1 MRRAAVRPLA
11 RRLAAYAIDITLL
24 AAVLIPLAFGIQQV
38 FGYRPDTGVGVW
50 LASLAAISLP
60 SWAYFALSDAS
71 SGGATLGKRLLGLRA
86 SAVDGGRIGLGR
98 ALARTAVKLVPWELT
113 HLTFFALAPQL
124 GTFSGL
130 QLGLLWV
137 VYGLFAVYLI
147 VALRYGGERSVHD
160 LVVGT
165 AVRRRPA

>member
-1 MRRAAVRPLA
+1 MGAAVRALA

-24 AAVLIPLAFGIQQV
+24 AAVLVPMAFGIQQV

-50 LASLAAISLP
+50 LASLLEISAP
-60 SWAYFALSDAS
+60 SWAYFTLSDAS
-71 SGGATLGKRLLGLRA
+71 SGGATLGKRVLGLRA
-86 SAVDGGRIGLGR
+86 SFVGGERIGLGP
-98 ALARTAVKLVPWELT
+98 ALARAAIKLIPWELT
-113 HLTFFALAPQL
+113 HLTLFALSPRL
-124 GTFSGL
+124 GTFTGL

-147 VALRYGGERSVHD
+147 VALRNGGERSVHD

-165 AVRRRPA
+165 AVRRRSA